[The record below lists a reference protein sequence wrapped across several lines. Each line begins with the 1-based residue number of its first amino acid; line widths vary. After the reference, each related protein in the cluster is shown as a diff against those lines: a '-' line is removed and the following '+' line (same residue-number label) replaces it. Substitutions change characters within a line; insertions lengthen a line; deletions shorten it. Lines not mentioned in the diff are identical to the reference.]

1 MKEIKL
7 LDCTLRDGG
16 YLNDWEFGHSNLLSI
31 FERLVSSKAE
41 IIEVGF
47 LDERREFDI
56 NRSIMPDSASVRKIY
71 GKINK
76 RNAMIVGMIDFG
88 TCSIDKLEKCEDSYL
103 DGIRVIFK
111 KHVMHEAIAFCKEV
125 KKLGY
130 KVFAQAV
137 SITSYNDEELMEL
150 VSLVNDLKPYAM
162 SMVDTYGLL
171 YKDNLMH
178 YFTFLD
184 KYLKPE
190 IGLGYHSHN
199 NFQLAYSNCM
209 EVLRYQTERTTVVDG
224 TLYGM
229 GKSAGNA
236 PIELLAM
243 HLNEKYNKSYD
254 MNQLLEAIDG
264 NIMNLYQETPWG
276 YSLFFYLAASN
287 HCHPNYVKA
296 LMDNHT
302 LSIKSINEILDKI
315 EDEKKLLF
323 DKAYIEQLYYEYQH
337 EQCNDTEDRARLSAE
352 LTGKDILI
360 LGPGSTLK
368 KQKNIIEHYIKE
380 NMPTVIAINFI
391 PDDFQVNYVF
401 LSNPRRYIRLMNS
414 IKEDRNKNV
423 EIIATSNV
431 TKVKGSFKYTLNNS
445 SLLDK
450 DAVVMDYSFI
460 MLLKAL
466 ISMGIDHVTCA
477 GLDGCSESGGN
488 YASKDMEYWFAQRN
502 AQKLNDYVFDY
513 LQDVKNQLN
522 VMFITDTH
530 YEKDV

>member
-16 YLNDWEFGHSNLLSI
+16 YLNDWEFGYANLIST
-31 FERLVSSKAE
+31 FERLVNSNSE
-41 IIEVGF
+41 IIEIGF
-47 LDERREFDI
+47 LDERRTFDI
-56 NRSIMPDSASVRKIY
+56 NRSIMPDTKSAGQIY
-71 GKINK
+71 GKVNK
-76 RNAMIVGMIDFG
+76 RNAIIVGMIDYG
-88 TCSIDKLEKCEDSYL
+88 TCGINQLEKCEDSYL

-111 KHVMHEAIAFCKEV
+111 KHLMHEAIAFCQQV
-125 KKLGY
+125 KDLGY

-137 SITSYNDEELMEL
+137 SITSYNDEELKEL
-150 VSLVNDLKPYAM
+150 VDLVNALKPYAM

-178 YFTFLD
+178 YFSFLD
-184 KYLKPE
+184 KNLNPE

-209 EVLRYQTERTTVVDG
+209 EVLRYQTDRMTVIDG

-243 HLNEKYNKSYD
+243 HLNEQYEKNYD
-254 MNQLLEAIDG
+254 INQMLEAIDG
-264 NIMNLYQETPWG
+264 NVMKWYQKTPWG
-276 YSLFFYLAASN
+276 YNLFYYLAASN
-287 HCHPNYVKA
+287 HCHPSYVQS
-296 LMDNHT
+296 LMDKHT

-323 DKAYIEQLYYEYQH
+323 DKKYIENLYYEYQL
-337 EQCNDTEDRARLSAE
+337 ENFNDEADKATLRNVLQNKE
-352 LTGKDILI
+352 LLI
-360 LGPGSTLK
+360 LGPGNSLINEKDTI
-368 KQKNIIEHYIKE
+368 QKYINE
-380 NMPTVIAINFI
+380 CSPVVVAINSI
-391 PDDFQVNYVF
+391 PDDFNVDFVF
-401 LSNPRRYIRLMNS
+401 LSNPRRYIRLMHTL
-414 IKEDRNKNV
+414 KEPKNCNV

-431 TKVKGSFKYTLNNS
+431 TKAKGAFKYTLNNS

-466 ISMGIDHVTCA
+466 IDIGITNVTCA
-477 GLDGCSESGGN
+477 GLDGYSETGNN
-488 YASKDMEYWFAQRN
+488 YAAKDMEYWFASRN
-502 AQKLNDYVFDY
+502 AERLNEYVKSF
-513 LQDVKNQLN
+513 LRSIENELKISFL
-522 VMFITDTH
+522 TKSL
-530 YEKDV
+530 YEE

>member
-16 YLNDWEFGHSNLLSI
+16 YLNDWEFGHANLLSI
-31 FERLVSSKAE
+31 FERLVSSGTE
-41 IIEVGF
+41 IIEIGF
-47 LDERREFDI
+47 IDERRQFDL
-56 NRSIMPDSASVRKIY
+56 NRSIMPTSSCARKIY
-71 GKINK
+71 GKTDK
-76 RNAMIVGMIDFG
+76 RNAIIVGMIDYG
-88 TCSIDKLEKCEDSYL
+88 TCSIQQLEKCEDSYL
-103 DGIRVIFK
+103 DGLRVIFK
-111 KHVMHEAIAFCKEV
+111 KHVMHEAIAFCQEV
-125 KKLGY
+125 KNLGY

-137 SITSYNDEELMEL
+137 SITSYNDEELLEL
-150 VSLVNDLKPYAM
+150 VGLVNELEPYAM

-184 KYLKPE
+184 KHLKPE

-209 EVLRYQTERTTVVDG
+209 EVLRYQTDRMTVIDG

-243 HLNEKYNKSYD
+243 HLNEQYGKHYD

-323 DKAYIEQLYYEYQH
+323 DKDYIEQLYYEYQH
-337 EQCNDTEDRARLSAE
+337 TNCNDLEDREKLSSK
-352 LTGKDILI
+352 LMDKDILI

-368 KQKNIIEHYIKE
+368 KEADVIKNYIQEHA
-380 NMPTVIAINFI
+380 PTVIAINFI
-391 PDDFQVNYVF
+391 PDDFQVDYVF
-401 LSNPRRYIRLMNS
+401 LSNPRRYIRLMNA
-414 IKEDRNKNV
+414 IKEDRNKEV

-431 TKVKGSFKYTLNNS
+431 TKAKGTFKYTLNNS

-450 DAVVMDYSFI
+450 DAVVMDYSFV
-460 MLLKAL
+460 MLLKVL
-466 ISMGIDHVTCA
+466 ISLGIKHVTCA
-477 GLDGCSESGGN
+477 GLDGYSENEEN

-502 AQKLNDYVFDY
+502 AETLNRYVYEY
-513 LQDVKNQLN
+513 LKKAKGNIDVT
-522 VMFITDTH
+522 FITTTH
-530 YEKDV
+530 YK